1 MPVRKF
7 HSIEEMH
14 SPTWYPAGSR
24 QLTDAIRRVWQ
35 FGNRTSRRSYRP
47 GVHRFGS
54 IEEMQ
59 AAARTLLIVERSLL
73 MEES

>member
-7 HSIEEMH
+7 RSVEEM
-14 SPTWYPAGSR
+14 SPSGWYEPGSPALADAVRRLWKFGR
-24 QLTDAIRRVWQ
+24 QTTRR
-35 FGNRTSRRSYRP
+35 RYRP

-59 AAARTLLIVERSLL
+59 AAADMIVIECP
-73 MEES
+73 E